1 MGSQIIET
9 RGLNLNLQG
18 NHVLKNI
25 DITTHSG
32 QICALIGENGAG
44 KTSTIRCIAGL
55 YPPTTGACTIF
66 GEPAYN
72 MSQKSRNR
80 FGIVFDEGGLY
91 GEMSAWENVLFF
103 ARLRGMQKEKI
114 AARYNELVQ
123 HFELK
128 TSLKVGRFSKGMKQK
143 LMIIRELLHEPELL
157 ILDEPFNGLDPDSKI
172 FLRDKLSE
180 ICSKQGTPILISS
193 HDLFDLE
200 KIADQVIMIHQGR
213 IVADQA
219 LQAITGMTQRYV
231 VTCDNPQLVVSILQ
245 DIDGMTVVSHD
256 EQSVTFMV
264 ESEVIKQPL
273 QILLQHGIEIQEF
286 FKEKSSL
293 EDFYRTTKQ
302 AAVQN

>member
-1 MGSQIIET
+1 MVSQVIQT
-9 RGLNLNLQG
+9 RGLNLSLQG
-18 NHVLKNI
+18 NQVLHNI
-25 DITTHSG
+25 DITTYSG
-32 QICALIGENGAG
+32 QICAFIGENGAG
-44 KTSTIRCIAGL
+44 KTSTIRCITGL
-55 YPPTTGACTIF
+55 YPPTAGGCTMF

-72 MSQKSRNR
+72 MSQKNRNR

-103 ARLRGMQKEKI
+103 ARLRGMDKDKI
-114 AARYNELVQ
+114 NERFNRLVQ

-128 TSLKVGRFSKGMKQK
+128 TALKVSRFSKGMKQK
-143 LMIIRELLHEPELL
+143 LMIIRELVHEPELL

-180 ICSKQGTPILISS
+180 ICSRQGTSILISS

-200 KIADQVIMIHQGR
+200 KIADQVVMIHQGR
-213 IVADQA
+213 IVANQA
-219 LQAITGMTQRYV
+219 LEEITGITERYI
-231 VTCDNPQLVVSILQ
+231 VTCNSPHQVASILQ
-245 DIDGMTVVSHD
+245 DIEGITVVNHD
-256 EQSVTFMV
+256 EHSVTFTF

-273 QILLQHGIEIQEF
+273 QILLKHNVEIQEF
-286 FKEKSSL
+286 YKEKSSL